1 MSQIQALLDAHMA
14 TIATRI
20 INRNG
25 NMDELI
31 SQFATYAMARS
42 SSSGSVDNQGNIV
55 GGTKTQIFTV
65 SNNTIEIPSG
75 CKLIYLLCKTETTTL
90 TTPENEKIILSAP
103 STYTMSAGEFLNLE
117 YPGAGGHGAI
127 TVNSIGETVISLTR

>member
-1 MSQIQALLDAHMA
+1 MTQIQALLDAHMA

-20 INRNG
+20 VERNG

-55 GGTKTQIFTV
+55 GGTKTQIFTA
-65 SNNTIEIPSG
+65 NNEVINIPSG
-75 CKLIYLLCKTETTTL
+75 CKLIYLLCKTHTTILET
-90 TTPENEKIILSAP
+90 EKIILEAP

-127 TVNSIGETVISLTR
+127 TVNSTGETVISLTR